1 VIYALRVGEL
11 PVATGRAIAYLSI
24 DEHGIVAPVVAA
36 NDEAGLR
43 EIVAGAGG
51 REVICEEALGPA
63 ARRLGLRVQPL
74 PPWTLG
80 PRAELATFIHLGEA
94 GIEPGALPAVGP
106 ALHAAGELISHQ
118 PWSWLLNGDVVDFEI
133 ATPGRPPRH
142 FEGCVMGAGGQEFGV
157 ALYDQP
163 GSLARLAKASERGRP
178 DKAHAID
185 AYGFTLDGG
194 PRWVAEA
201 VAAAYG
207 VEVVIAPIRL
217 RGGQVR
223 AVSADDLTVM
233 ASAAAAA
240 AHLTPERCEH
250 VATIM
255 IANTPVTATARLR
268 APRTKPRRPRK
279 PAAAEVAAVAQGPNA
294 YCAALGIAVPSLAT
308 VRDHP
313 EANSYAL
320 MIVALLEHGGPMTLA
335 QVAARFE
342 AAGIAP
348 AEEALRALQRCR
360 PARPPIYRDGDRYAL
375 DARDAEA
382 DLWAFRLGL
391 RPPKHAGPQP
401 QPQPQPPRASR
412 DARLTTTELDEA
424 WRDADLTGWS
434 AQRLALAVLDA
445 HDRAM
450 SPDQVVAF
458 VSARTSSHRLAPGP
472 TTFRRTSAAVAI
484 GEDGTWTSIPGA
496 PELPMARDAVR
507 DAIERNRRHPARST
521 PAEIDASMKAAAR
534 RRDAH
539 AAELAVLRRVIV
551 HAFPPTSPK
560 AVVLVDVAS
569 RGLTTLVGSELA
581 AAGARI
587 LAYDVIAGVDIRAVL
602 RKLGVDPGDRRLAEL
617 GPPQKSVRL
626 NRGGRTLKITTAM
639 LIQGSC
645 GISRPL
651 GDDKKLRGYL
661 EAGQDARLR
670 LRLEADAKALF
681 ALHEYGRLHGAVR
694 LRWGFLDQMFPAPW
708 LHRDEPTF
716 YALMREARSL
726 GLGILAVIGPA
737 PGWEQPWARAQR
749 LEVEQ
754 GRREHDLVLVDDR
767 GTIVDECD
775 VQLARLEIMVH

>member
-1 VIYALRVGEL
+1 VIYVLRVGEL
-11 PVATGRAIAYLSI
+11 PVAAGRAIAYLSI

-36 NDEAGLR
+36 SDEAGLR

-63 ARRLGLRVQPL
+63 AQRLGLRAQLL

-80 PRAELATFIHLGEA
+80 PRAELATIINLGEGA
-94 GIEPGALPAVGP
+94 IEPGALAAVGP
-106 ALHAAGELISHQ
+106 ALHAAGELLSRK
-118 PWSWLLNGDVVDFEI
+118 PWSWLQNGDVVDFEL
-133 ATPGRPPRH
+133 AAPGRPLRR

-163 GSLARLAKASERGRP
+163 GSLARLSNAIDRGRP
-178 DKAHAID
+178 DEARAID
-185 AYGFTLDGG
+185 AYGFTLDDG

-207 VEVVIAPIRL
+207 VGVVIAPIRL
-217 RGGQVR
+217 RGGQLR

-240 AHLTPERCEH
+240 AYLTPERCEH
-250 VATIM
+250 VATIT

-268 APRTKPRRPRK
+268 APRTKRRRPLQ
-279 PAAAEVAAVAQGPNA
+279 PTAAEIAAVVQGPNA
-294 YCAALGIAVPSLAT
+294 YCTALGITVPSLAA

-348 AEEALRALQRCR
+348 ADEALRALQRCR

-391 RPPKHAGPQP
+391 RPPKHARPQP
-401 QPQPQPPRASR
+401 PPPPPRASP
-412 DARLTTTELDEA
+412 DARLTATELDEA
-424 WRDADLTGWS
+424 WRDASLTGWS
-434 AQRLALAVLDA
+434 AQRIALAVLDA

-450 SPDQVVAF
+450 SPDEVVAF
-458 VSARTSSHRLAPGP
+458 VSARTSSHRLTPGP
-472 TTFRRTSAAVAI
+472 MTFRRTGAAVAI
-484 GEDGTWTSIPGA
+484 GEDGTWTIIPGA
-496 PELPMARDAVR
+496 PELRTAREAVR
-507 DAIERNRRHPARST
+507 DAIERNRRYPARST
-521 PAEIDASMKAAAR
+521 PAEIAASTKAAAR
-534 RRDAH
+534 RRAAH
-539 AAELAVLRRVIV
+539 AAELAALRRVIV
-551 HAFPPTSPK
+551 HAFPSTSPK

-569 RGLTTLVGSELA
+569 RELTTLVGNERA
-581 AAGARI
+581 AAAARI
-587 LAYDVIAGVDIRAVL
+587 LAYDVITGVDIRAVL

-716 YALMREARSL
+716 YTLMREARSL
-726 GLGILAVIGPA
+726 GLGLEAVIGSA
-737 PGWEQPWARAQR
+737 PGWEQPWARARR
-749 LEVEQ
+749 LGVEP
-754 GRREHDLVLVDDR
+754 GRHEHDLVLVDDR
-767 GTIVDECD
+767 GTIVDEYD
-775 VQLARLEIMVH
+775 VQLARLETMVH

>member
-1 VIYALRVGEL
+1 MIYALRVGEL

-24 DEHGIVAPVVAA
+24 DEHGLVAPVVAA
-36 NDEAGLR
+36 SDEAGLR

-63 ARRLGLRVQPL
+63 AQRLGLRAQPL

-80 PRAELATFIHLGEA
+80 PRADLATIINLGEA
-94 GIEPGALPAVGP
+94 AIETGVLPAVGP
-106 ALHAAGELISHQ
+106 ALHAACELISHQ
-118 PWSWLLNGDVVDFEI
+118 PWSWLRNDDAVDFEI
-133 ATPGRPPRH
+133 AAPGRPTRH
-142 FEGCVMGAGGQEFGV
+142 LEGSVMGAGGQEFGV

-163 GSLARLAKASERGRP
+163 GSLARLAKASQQGRP

-185 AYGFTLDGG
+185 AYGFTLDRE

-207 VEVVIAPIRL
+207 VAVVIAPIRL
-217 RGGQVR
+217 RAGQVR
-223 AVSADDLTVM
+223 PVSADDLTVM

-240 AHLTPERCEH
+240 AYLTPARCEH

-255 IANTPVTATARLR
+255 IGSTPVTATARLR
-268 APRTKPRRPRK
+268 TPRTEPRRPRT
-279 PAAAEVAAVAQGPNA
+279 PAAAEIAAVAQGPNA
-294 YCAALGIAVPSLAT
+294 YCAALGITAPSLAT
-308 VRDHP
+308 VLDHP
-313 EANSYAL
+313 RANSYTR

-348 AEEALRALQRCR
+348 AEEALRGLQRCR
-360 PARPPIYRDGDRYAL
+360 PGRPPIYRDGDRYAL

-391 RPPKHAGPQP
+391 RPPKHARPQP
-401 QPQPQPPRASR
+401 PPPPRASR
-412 DARLTTTELDEA
+412 DACLTATELDEA
-424 WRDADLTGWS
+424 WRDASLSGWS

-450 SPDQVVAF
+450 SPDEVVAF

-472 TTFRRTSAAVAI
+472 MTFRRTGAAVAI
-484 GEDGTWTSIPGA
+484 GADGTWTIIPGA
-496 PELPMARDAVR
+496 PELHMARDAVR
-507 DAIERNRRHPARST
+507 DAIERNRRRPARST
-521 PAEIDASMKAAAR
+521 PTEIAASTKAAAR
-534 RRDAH
+534 QRDAH
-539 AAELAVLRRVIV
+539 AAELAALRRVIV

-569 RGLTTLVGSELA
+569 RELTTLVGSELA
-581 AAGARI
+581 ATGARI
-587 LAYDVIAGVDIRAVL
+587 LAYDVVAGADIRAVL
-602 RKLGVDPGDRRLAEL
+602 QKLGVDPGDRRLAEL

-645 GISRPL
+645 GISQPL

-661 EAGQDARLR
+661 EAGQDARLS
-670 LRLEADAKALF
+670 LRLEADAKSLF
-681 ALHEYGRLHGAVR
+681 ALHEYSRLHGAVR

-716 YALMREARSL
+716 YTLMREAHAL
-726 GLGILAVIGPA
+726 GLGIVAVIGSA
-737 PGWEQPWARAQR
+737 PGWAQPWARAQR
-749 LEVEQ
+749 LGVEQ
-754 GRREHDLVLVDDR
+754 GRHEHDLVLIDDR
-767 GTIVDECD
+767 GAIVDERD

>member
-1 VIYALRVGEL
+1 VIYVLRVGEL

-24 DEHGIVAPVVAA
+24 DEHGLVAPVVAA
-36 NDEAGLR
+36 SDEAGLR
-43 EIVAGAGG
+43 EIVAGAGE

-63 ARRLGLRVQPL
+63 AQRLGLRAQPL

-80 PRAELATFIHLGEA
+80 PRAELATIINLGEDA
-94 GIEPGALPAVGP
+94 IEPGAIAAVGP
-106 ALHAAGELISHQ
+106 ALHAAGELISRK
-118 PWSWLLNGDVVDFEI
+118 PWSWLQNGDVVDFEL
-133 ATPGRPPRH
+133 AAPGRPPRR

-163 GSLARLAKASERGRP
+163 GSLARLAKAIDRGRP
-178 DKAHAID
+178 DEARAID

-207 VEVVIAPIRL
+207 VGVVIAPIRL
-217 RGGQVR
+217 RGGQLR

-240 AHLTPERCEH
+240 AYLTPERCEH
-250 VATIM
+250 VATIT

-268 APRTKPRRPRK
+268 APRTKPRRRLP
-279 PAAAEVAAVAQGPNA
+279 PAAAEVAEVAEVARGPNE
-294 YCAALGIAVPSLAT
+294 YCTALGITVPSLAA

-313 EANSYAL
+313 EANCYAL

-348 AEEALRALQRCR
+348 ADEALRALQRCR

-391 RPPKHAGPQP
+391 RPPKHARPQP
-401 QPQPQPPRASR
+401 PPPPPRASP

-424 WRDADLTGWS
+424 WRDASLTGWS
-434 AQRLALAVLDA
+434 AQRIALAVLDA

-450 SPDQVVAF
+450 SPDEVVAF

-472 TTFRRTSAAVAI
+472 TTFRRTGAAVAI
-484 GEDGTWTSIPGA
+484 GEDGTWTIIPGA
-496 PELPMARDAVR
+496 PELRMAREAVR

-521 PAEIDASMKAAAR
+521 PAEIVASTKAAAR

-539 AAELAVLRRVIV
+539 AAELAALRRVIV
-551 HAFPPTSPK
+551 HAFPSTSPE

-569 RGLTTLVGSELA
+569 RELTTLVGNERA
-581 AAGARI
+581 AAASRI
-587 LAYDVIAGVDIRAVL
+587 LAYDVITGVDIRAVL
-602 RKLGVDPGDRRLAEL
+602 RELGADPGDRRLAEL
-617 GPPQKSVRL
+617 GPPQNPCAS
-626 NRGGRTLKITTAM
+626 TAA
-639 LIQGSC
+639 GARSR
-645 GISRPL
+645 SRP
-651 GDDKKLRGYL
+651 R
-661 EAGQDARLR
+661 
-670 LRLEADAKALF
+670 
-681 ALHEYGRLHGAVR
+681 
-694 LRWGFLDQMFPAPW
+694 
-708 LHRDEPTF
+708 
-716 YALMREARSL
+716 
-726 GLGILAVIGPA
+726 
-737 PGWEQPWARAQR
+737 
-749 LEVEQ
+749 
-754 GRREHDLVLVDDR
+754 
-767 GTIVDECD
+767 C
-775 VQLARLEIMVH
+775 